1 MPKRHLNPG
10 KSLPAEAKEQYIYT
24 GNSMHPVFKPGQM
37 LYVRPLID
45 EPSVGDVI
53 VFFDPKQKIHVVH
66 RVVKVEN
73 GQIHTRGDN
82 NPTEDQKPVNPKDI
96 MGVVVKADQAGSV
109 TKVWGGK
116 AGYQQS
122 KFQRIYKGLN
132 NFIRKLVYPMYKV
145 IKSSGIIS
153 KIWHPD
159 IQKVQLKT
167 RAGVLTKY
175 IHRGKTIAQWD
186 SVSKRFTYKH
196 PYDLVIKP
204 SEESGD

>member
-1 MPKRHLNPG
+1 MPKRQLNPG
-10 KSLPAEAKEQYIYT
+10 KSLPAEAKEQYIYS

-53 VFFDPKQKIHVVH
+53 VFLDPLSKTHVVH
-66 RVVKVEN
+66 RVIKVEN

-82 NPTEDQKPVNPKDI
+82 NPAEDQNPVNPKDI
-96 MGVVVKADQAGSV
+96 VGVVVKADQAGTV

-116 AGYQQS
+116 VGYHRS
-122 KFQRIYKGLN
+122 KFQVFTKGLINFIKKLFYPIYK
-132 NFIRKLVYPMYKV
+132 M
-145 IKSSGIIS
+145 IKSIRIVP

-159 IQKVQLKT
+159 IQKVLLKT
-167 RAGVLTKY
+167 PAGEVIKY

-204 SEESGD
+204 PEESKA